1 MFIATVGDV
10 YSIGET
16 VDEAIANLE
25 AEHYTSFDTKED
37 SVYEAKEIKVQRK
50 FEVIKED

>member
-1 MFIATVGDV
+1 MFIATVGEM
-10 YSIGET
+10 YSIGGT

-37 SVYEAKEIKVQRK
+37 SVYEAIKIKVQRK
-50 FEVIKED
+50 FEIVKE